1 MSGKLHPLGPCAK
14 LTNRYFASKA
24 VERTVGG
31 DGDVKM
37 DFKPDV
43 KSDAKSETKQ
53 EPMVLS

>member
-1 MSGKLHPLGPCAK
+1 MSCAK
-14 LTNRYFASKA
+14 LPSVHSLFLRYFASKA

-37 DFKPDV
+37 EF
-43 KSDAKSETKQ
+43 KSDGKADAKQENNQ